1 MSVKV
6 ATWNLCLGLPNKKD
20 VVIQELLT
28 NKIDIC
34 CMQETELD
42 QNFPTDILSTR
53 DFVFEPEVNNA
64 KKRVGVFINKNIKYR
79 RRDDLEEP
87 NTHVIIIDLLLAHTI
102 RIISLYR
109 SFRPPDGVS
118 ASTFFNKQLTLIE
131 KSSTRN
137 MFVLGDFNLD
147 VEMQFRNDYPHK
159 LLYLDLTAMTDRLE
173 LFQIVDFPT
182 WSRTINNV
190 VKQSTLDHVYT
201 NSNHLINSVTSLTP
215 TFGDHQLIMVE
226 LAIEKTQNKN
236 IVKRNWSKYNKEALI
251 IALSNVNLEINCCDV
266 QQYWNIFENLIID
279 VIDTLVPI
287 TTDTKDSPKLQIPP
301 PPIRNIINQRSRKIK
316 KYKLLPSQ
324 PLKEKIKDLDKKIKT
339 YFSSKKKNNIRN
351 KIIPGDNSSLWSAVR
366 TAKNQ
371 PANTIPKNLTR
382 DNIPI
387 DEADIA
393 NCFATFFIEKI
404 AVIKRS
410 LSITE
415 NVYNGKNKLIVDNR
429 FFMSPS
435 DITECMLTL
444 KSKNCEGFDRIPVRI
459 LRDAHEI
466 LNKPLS
472 VLFNL
477 IYHQKVI
484 PDQWKMA
491 KIIPIYKKGNKQ
503 KIENYRP
510 IANQCST
517 SKIFEKLILKQIHY
531 LEQKNKLDFTC
542 KQQHG
547 FKRNKSTA
555 TAGLLLQSLI
565 THATDSNNYALMA
578 SLDLSAAFDLV
589 NVELLIK
596 RLKII
601 GMPMDLVKLIEVW
614 LTDRKIYVEVDGQVS
629 RILDT
634 ADGTIQGSVLGPI
647 LYAIFVSPLFDLV
660 NLTNFADDNFILEF
674 NSKINDLIINM
685 EAKLEMIT
693 KWLKDSGLKVNE
705 NKTEIC
711 LFHRNDPQKIT
722 IVLQGQTIVS
732 KSSMNVL
739 GVIFD
744 SKLNWNAQ
752 VSNAIMK
759 ANRSLYA
766 IKLLTKYFN
775 SPEIKMLLNSYF
787 YSTLYYNSQIWLSNN
802 LDQNSKQT
810 LLSASAKALRLTR
823 PLGTRI
829 LSFEELH
836 KISKQST
843 PAQVALFKLSIELYK
858 LYNSENAS
866 MNHTRLATQIIVGRR
881 QNFFMCFRQN
891 NYKIGLN
898 SLVNKF
904 FYLNGKIPLD
914 LLNLNLSGFKYKMK
928 RIFKTYEFPYTN
940 SVN

>member
-1 MSVKV
+1 
-6 ATWNLCLGLPNKKD
+6 
-20 VVIQELLT
+20 
-28 NKIDIC
+28 
-34 CMQETELD
+34 
-42 QNFPTDILSTR
+42 
-53 DFVFEPEVNNA
+53 
-64 KKRVGVFINKNIKYR
+64 
-79 RRDDLEEP
+79 
-87 NTHVIIIDLLLAHTI
+87 
-102 RIISLYR
+102 
-109 SFRPPDGVS
+109 
-118 ASTFFNKQLTLIE
+118 
-131 KSSTRN
+131 
-137 MFVLGDFNLD
+137 
-147 VEMQFRNDYPHK
+147 
-159 LLYLDLTAMTDRLE
+159 
-173 LFQIVDFPT
+173 
-182 WSRTINNV
+182 
-190 VKQSTLDHVYT
+190 
-201 NSNHLINSVTSLTP
+201 
-215 TFGDHQLIMVE
+215 
-226 LAIEKTQNKN
+226 
-236 IVKRNWSKYNKEALI
+236 
-251 IALSNVNLEINCCDV
+251 
-266 QQYWNIFENLIID
+266 
-279 VIDTLVPI
+279 
-287 TTDTKDSPKLQIPP
+287 
-301 PPIRNIINQRSRKIK
+301 
-316 KYKLLPSQ
+316 
-324 PLKEKIKDLDKKIKT
+324 
-339 YFSSKKKNNIRN
+339 
-351 KIIPGDNSSLWSAVR
+351 
-366 TAKNQ
+366 
-371 PANTIPKNLTR
+371 
-382 DNIPI
+382 
-387 DEADIA
+387 
-393 NCFATFFIEKI
+393 
-404 AVIKRS
+404 
-410 LSITE
+410 
-415 NVYNGKNKLIVDNR
+415 
-429 FFMSPS
+429 
-435 DITECMLTL
+435 
-444 KSKNCEGFDRIPVRI
+444 
-459 LRDAHEI
+459 
-466 LNKPLS
+466 
-472 VLFNL
+472 
-477 IYHQKVI
+477 
-484 PDQWKMA
+484 
-491 KIIPIYKKGNKQ
+491 
-503 KIENYRP
+503 
-510 IANQCST
+510 
-517 SKIFEKLILKQIHY
+517 
-531 LEQKNKLDFTC
+531 
-542 KQQHG
+542 
-547 FKRNKSTA
+547 
-555 TAGLLLQSLI
+555 
-565 THATDSNNYALMA
+565 
-578 SLDLSAAFDLV
+578 
-589 NVELLIK
+589 
-596 RLKII
+596 
-601 GMPMDLVKLIEVW
+601 MPMDLVKLIEVW

-928 RIFKTYEFPYTN
+928 RIIKTYEFPYTN